1 MPRVSAEHL
10 SARRQQILDAA
21 AVCFARNGFHA
32 TSMQDVISQ
41 AGLSV
46 GAVYRYFK
54 SKDELRTAVGE
65 RYVGAVTD
73 ELTAVAYHEP
83 ALAPAEAMARA
94 LDVIE
99 PRLAPDGAGQ
109 LALQMWAE
117 AIRNPEVREFV
128 AGTYAQLRDSFIMIA
143 RRAKAAGH
151 VAERVDA
158 DALGLALFT
167 LLPGYMIQ
175 RLMTGRPDRPTM
187 VAAVRALLGTMSP

>member
-1 MPRVSAEHL
+1 
-10 SARRQQILDAA
+10 
-21 AVCFARNGFHA
+21 
-32 TSMQDVISQ
+32 MQDVISQ

-73 ELTAVAYHEP
+73 ELSAVARHEP
-83 ALAPAEAMARA
+83 ALPPAEAMARA
-94 LDVIE
+94 LDIIE

-117 AIRNPEVREFV
+117 AIRNPEVRDFV
-128 AGTYAQLRDSFIMIA
+128 AGTYRQLRDSFVTIA

-151 VAERVDA
+151 VPGDVNAE
-158 DALGLALFT
+158 ALGLAMFT
-167 LLPGYMIQ
+167 LMPGYMIQ
-175 RLMTGRPDRPTM
+175 RLMTGSPDRPTM
-187 VAAVRALLGTMSP
+187 MAAVRALLGTVSG